1 MGESHAVRNR
11 REYFW
16 TGREKGRGERG
27 RDAFVARERERE
39 RGLMSCFFFDLVI
52 FGIDCVDTSL
62 DERVE
67 HGSRWI
73 F

>member
-1 MGESHAVRNR
+1 MLLS
-11 REYFW
+11 
-16 TGREKGRGERG
+16 REK
-27 RDAFVARERERE
+27 ERERE

-52 FGIDCVDTSL
+52 FGIDCVDISL